1 MKTCVNPRQSRQKG
15 QHIVGGN
22 TEELPPSGMLSFL
35 TPSALPICI
44 SNPVPGHQ
52 APSCHLCT
60 VDTSKNNSAD
70 TSMAL
75 SQKETLKDL
84 INIIQPVTAGLQTPV
99 CPYPAG
105 IGRTRA
111 ASAHWHLL
119 WCMVHPG
126 QRCVCGWHP
135 GKSGSQRVRYSVIF

>member
-1 MKTCVNPRQSRQKG
+1 MCKPKAISPERPTSRG
-15 QHIVGGN
+15 WEHRRTATVWHA
-22 TEELPPSGMLSFL
+22 LPPQ
-35 TPSALPICI
+35 PSAPPICI

-52 APSCHLCT
+52 APSCHLCP

-84 INIIQPVTAGLQTPV
+84 TNIIQPVTAGLQTPV

-105 IGRTRA
+105 VGRTRA
-111 ASAHWHLL
+111 ASARCHLL
-119 WCMVHPG
+119 WCMLQPEM
-126 QRCVCGWHP
+126 CVWLHP
-135 GKSGSQRVRYSVIF
+135 GKSGSQRVRHSLIF